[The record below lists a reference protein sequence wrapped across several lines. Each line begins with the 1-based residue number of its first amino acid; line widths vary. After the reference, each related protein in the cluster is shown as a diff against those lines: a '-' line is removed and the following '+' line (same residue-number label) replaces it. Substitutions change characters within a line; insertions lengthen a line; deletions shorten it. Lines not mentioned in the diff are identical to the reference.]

1 MGRSSRGVGVEGA
14 LSMIDSTPVLSHRE
28 GGSRENKTVSRAMA
42 ARMAA
47 GTGKKVLGTH
57 SM

>member
-1 MGRSSRGVGVEGA
+1 
-14 LSMIDSTPVLSHRE
+14 MIDSTPVLSHRE
-28 GGSRENKTVSRAMA
+28 GGGRENKTVSRAMA